1 MLCQP
6 KCGSRAYL
14 EQEGLKTSQWFHWKS
29 LRPRI
34 KKRNVLWVKTW
45 HTNNLKTAISLV
57 VLWWLGIAKK
67 PSLSFHAFFCASS
80 FSMQTFPLLMGL
92 SKGLL
97 FSLLP
102 SPTTEMLQRHRA
114 AAAAAETPCGI
125 PTSHRFGK
133 GQEGLYRESRRFGS
147 NSYVIKSVLT
157 LFCYQAMSPRSPLH
171 PLTPHL
177 SLGPGHFFLSH
188 ARARTRLAFKLNTQD

>member
-1 MLCQP
+1 MKTSSVKLLAVPGITLFYLFLLLASGRLAHSNIHFFLCCTPTASKNAMLCQP

-45 HTNNLKTAISLV
+45 HTNNLKTVISLV

-102 SPTTEMLQRHRA
+102 SPTMEMLQRHRA

-125 PTSHRFGK
+125 STSHRFGK
-133 GQEGLYRESRRFGS
+133 
-147 NSYVIKSVLT
+147 
-157 LFCYQAMSPRSPLH
+157 
-171 PLTPHL
+171 
-177 SLGPGHFFLSH
+177 
-188 ARARTRLAFKLNTQD
+188 